1 MKRTVLLSIFTV
13 FFASAAFG
21 QATNDFYD
29 DTPSKTLPGS
39 LKIEVAG
46 EMVNPGV
53 VDLGEGQDG
62 GKYKLFPAADFF
74 SDPALKAVSA
84 VHFLTY

>member
-1 MKRTVLLSIFTV
+1 M
-13 FFASAAFG
+13 AA
-21 QATNDFYD
+21 
-29 DTPSKTLPGS
+29 GS
-39 LKIEVAG
+39 LRHGV

-62 GKYKLFPAADFF
+62 GTYNLFPAADFF